1 MMKPNK
7 RQDEGSQGEVGEC
20 LEDMQVLE
28 VLGWSKGFPERWQ
41 CGCSFNIMR
50 VRDRGQRYSHREELA
65 DQSLRRRSPD
75 VFSKV

>member
-1 MMKPNK
+1 LGKEKWAGRLQNVSDSGLCSLMTKTNK

-41 CGCSFNIMR
+41 CGCSFNIM
-50 VRDRGQRYSHREELA
+50 E
-65 DQSLRRRSPD
+65 
-75 VFSKV
+75 